1 MRRYSEAIKAD
12 VRRRMSPPNRE
23 SVARISEETGIH
35 AATLYL
41 WRKGWRLVGE
51 VVPASQKDPEDWGAA
66 DKIMVVP
73 ETAAFNATVLSAYCR
88 ERGF

>member
-1 MRRYSEAIKAD
+1 
-12 VRRRMSPPNRE
+12 
-23 SVARISEETGIH
+23 
-35 AATLYL
+35 
-41 WRKGWRLVGE
+41 VGE

>member
-1 MRRYSEAIKAD
+1 MKQTDTNSIRY
-12 VRRRMSPPNRE
+12 P
-23 SVARISEETGIH
+23 
-35 AATLYL
+35 AAVDEKLGKL
-41 WRKGWRLVGE
+41 AEIFKRSKKELF
-51 VVPASQKDPEDWGAA
+51 SQMVDYFYRSKKDPEDWGAA